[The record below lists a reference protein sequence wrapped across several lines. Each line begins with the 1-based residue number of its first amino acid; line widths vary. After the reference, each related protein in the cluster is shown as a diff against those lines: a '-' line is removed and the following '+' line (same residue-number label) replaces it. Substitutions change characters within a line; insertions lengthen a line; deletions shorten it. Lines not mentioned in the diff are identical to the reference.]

1 MTDRPAPPPGPVLE
15 VGRVARAH
23 GIRGSVVVDLVT
35 DRHERLEPG
44 SVLSTDEGD
53 LTVIAARPFGRR
65 WLVDFEGVA
74 DRNQAEQL
82 AGRVLRAAAI
92 EDPDELWVHDLVGRE
107 VVEADGTPRGP
118 VVELQANPAADLL
131 VLSSGA
137 LVPLTFVVD
146 VSADRIL
153 VDVPA
158 GLFD

>member
-1 MTDRPAPPPGPVLE
+1 MSEPPAPPAAPVLE

-44 SVLSTDEGD
+44 SVLQVDEGE
-53 LTVIAARPFGRR
+53 LTVVAARPFGRR
-65 WLVDFEGVA
+65 WLVDFEGIG
-74 DRNQAEQL
+74 DRNRAERL
-82 AGRVLRAAAI
+82 AGEVLRAAAI
-92 EDPDELWVHDLVGRE
+92 DDPDELWVHDLVGCE
-107 VVEADGTPRGP
+107 VVEVDGTPRGR

-131 VLSSGA
+131 VLAGGA

-146 VSADRIL
+146 VAAGRIL
-153 VDVPA
+153 VDAPA

>member
-1 MTDRPAPPPGPVLE
+1 MTERPAPLPGPVLE

-44 SVLSTDEGD
+44 SVLSTDDGD
-53 LTVIAARPFGRR
+53 LTVIGARPFGRR

-82 AGRVLRAAAI
+82 AGSVLRAAAI
-92 EDPDELWVHDLVGRE
+92 EDPDELWVHDLVGCE
-107 VVEADGTPRGP
+107 VVEADGTARGP

-137 LVPLTFVVD
+137 LVPLTFIVD

>member
-53 LTVIAARPFGRR
+53 LTVVAARPFGRR

-82 AGRVLRAAAI
+82 AGSVLRAAAI

-146 VSADRIL
+146 VSADRIV

-158 GLFD
+158 GLFE